1 MRFKMSDY
9 RHWLERQGKEVDIEL
24 VMKNVWDWINGSY
37 HDSEEIIY
45 YVLLYF
51 RLIKLPQF
59 RMLEDVMKNAEMGS
73 PEEVYLSL
81 ASELLTRMQAYKGKL
96 AEFQSTHEPAVFG
109 KYLYQTMRNVCIHSV
124 TGIIQTYLAPT
135 RIPID
140 SDGGTSGKPIN
151 INPSTSRTHQPVEE
165 IIINI
170 AIQKEARSIAEQ
182 IMQNWD
188 ETERNALC
196 HLMDTIG
203 GRESGR
209 LSKVNRSYIYQIHH
223 RIKEKLIQMFLDR
236 DTEREVIRAFCGI
249 YRQEICQ
256 KTPVLSTYKSRG
268 ES

>member
-1 MRFKMSDY
+1 MSNY
-9 RHWLERQGKEVDIEL
+9 RHWLERQGKEVDIES

-37 HDSEEIIY
+37 HDSVEIIY

-59 RMLEDVMKNAEMGS
+59 RMLEDVIRKAETGS
-73 PEEVYLSL
+73 LEEVYLSL
-81 ASELLTRMQAYKGKL
+81 ASELLIRMQASREKL
-96 AEFQSTHEPAVFG
+96 AEFQSTHEPAAFG
-109 KYLYQTMRNVCIHSV
+109 KYLYRTLRYVCIYSV
-124 TGIIQTYLAPT
+124 AKIIRTYYDPN
-135 RIPID
+135 RISIAA
-140 SDGGTSGKPIN
+140 DGGTSGKSISF
-151 INPSTSRTHQPVEE
+151 NPSTSRTRQPVEE

-170 AIQKEARSIAEQ
+170 AIQKEARGIAEQ

-196 HLMDTIG
+196 HLMDTIS

-209 LSKVNRSYIYQIHH
+209 LREVNRTYIYQIHH
-223 RIKEKLIQMFLDR
+223 RIKEKLLQMILDR

-256 KTPVLSTYKSRG
+256 KTPVLSTYKGRG